1 MVLEWELDNWSLRM
15 KSLSEGCRD
24 IDECSNDGIRE
35 YHSIE
40 FAEPCDFSSMSDSMH
55 LDTITACSAND
66 HSRTIDHKFT
76 GCFVK
81 NKMRPSV
88 IYLFVS
94 TLCLMTSAALAF
106 SLAKRGCQDTCGN
119 VTIPYPF
126 GIGSQCYANS
136 SFVRVVQPVSAMNCS
151 GELKTQSLG
160 KSLVGSPFT
169 ISALQNSLTVLGCR
183 NSVWLRA
190 NRTTTNGG
198 CMAICDDNSTDTSC
212 NGINCCK
219 ITIPKGLKELQ
230 FTYQSIANKIFCGY
244 AFLADK
250 KWFRED
256 YRKYNGLR
264 SDLLDP
270 FDQEFGNASMVLE
283 WEYHANRFEFSHY
296 TICEYPGDRSFS
308 YSYLYLESL
317 SRVCRCGFG
326 FEGNPYLPEGCQD
339 IDECGNSTTNFCSD
353 RDTCVNRIGYY
364 DCQKPKSRLK
374 IAFIVIG
381 SVLGAI
387 ILLLGAWR
395 STKLIRKRIKANRK
409 RKFFKRNGGLL
420 LEQQLSSTDNGLEKT
435 KLFTSKELAHAT
447 DHYNDNRI
455 IGRGGQGTV
464 YKGMLVDGKIVAVKK
479 SKRVDEDDLE
489 IFINEVVIL
498 SQINHRNVVKLL
510 GCCLETEVPLLVYE
524 FIPNGTLFQH
534 IHEPNEDFP
543 LSWEMRMRIA
553 RDVAGALSYLHSA
566 ASAPIYHRD
575 IKSTNILL
583 DDKYRAKV
591 SDFGT
596 SRSVAIDQTHL
607 TTRVLGTFGY
617 LDPEY
622 FQSSQFTEKSDVYSF
637 GVVMVELLTGEK
649 AISSVRA
656 EVGKSLAT
664 HFLHSME
671 EDHLFDIL
679 NPRVLKEG
687 RREEVVAIAELARRC
702 LDLNGKKRP
711 TMKEVAVELEGIQQL
726 KEGSVVVQNHDN
738 NREYHSVHE
747 FAESYDFSSTS
758 GSMHLDTVTACS
770 VEMERPL
777 LDEP

>member
-1 MVLEWELDNWSLRM
+1 
-15 KSLSEGCRD
+15 
-24 IDECSNDGIRE
+24 
-35 YHSIE
+35 
-40 FAEPCDFSSMSDSMH
+40 
-55 LDTITACSAND
+55 
-66 HSRTIDHKFT
+66 
-76 GCFVK
+76 
-81 NKMRPSV
+81 MRLSV

-94 TLCLMTSAALAF
+94 TLCLMTSAAVAL

-126 GIGSQCYANS
+126 GIGSECYANS
-136 SFVRVVQPVSAMNCS
+136 SFAVVCDNSTNPARLHLSSIQLEILDISLHGTVRVVQRVFPMTCS
-151 GELKTQSLG
+151 DEQKTQSLG

-169 ISALQNSLTVLGCR
+169 ISSIQNSLTVLGCR

-190 NRTTTNGG
+190 NKTTITGG
-198 CMAICDDNSTDTSC
+198 CMALCDYNSRDTSC

-219 ITIPKGLKELQ
+219 ITIPMGLQELQ
-230 FTYQSIANKIFCGY
+230 VTYQSIANDKNNTPFCGY
-244 AFLADK
+244 AFLADM

-256 YRKYNGLR
+256 YGKYNGLR
-264 SDLLDP
+264 SYLLDP
-270 FDQEFGNASMVLE
+270 FDGEFGNASMVLE
-283 WEYHANRFEFSHY
+283 WEYARSVKFIRSSF
-296 TICEYPGDRSFS
+296 CVYPGDTSFAAFN
-308 YSYLYLESL
+308 YETL
-317 SRVCRCGFG
+317 SKVCYCDFG

-339 IDECGNSTTNFCSD
+339 IDECGNSTTNSCSEG
-353 RDTCVNRIGYY
+353 DTCVNRIGSYE
-364 DCQKPKSRLK
+364 CQKPKSRLK

-381 SVLGAI
+381 SVLGAL

-395 STKLIRKRIKANRK
+395 STKLIRKRIKGIRK

-435 KLFTSKELAHAT
+435 KLFTSKELAAAT
-447 DHYNDNRI
+447 DHYNENRI
-455 IGRGGQGTV
+455 LGHGGQGTV
-464 YKGMLVDGKIVAVKK
+464 YKGMLADGRIVAVKK

-489 IFINEVVIL
+489 VFINEIVIL
-498 SQINHRNVVKLL
+498 SQINHRNVVKLH
-510 GCCLETEVPLLVYE
+510 GCCLENEVPLLVYE
-524 FIPNGTLFQH
+524 FIPNGTLFRH

-543 LSWEMRMRIA
+543 LSWEMRTRIA

-566 ASAPIYHRD
+566 AYAPIYHRD

-583 DDKYRAKV
+583 DEKYGAKV

-596 SRSVAIDQTHL
+596 SKSVAIDQTHL

-679 NPRVLKEG
+679 DPRVLKEG
-687 RREEVVAIAELARRC
+687 SREEVVAIAELARRC
-702 LDLNGKKRP
+702 LHLNGKRRP
-711 TMKEVAVELEGIQQL
+711 TMKEVAVELEGIQLL

-747 FAESYDFSSTS
+747 FAECYDFSAMS
-758 GSMHLDTVTACS
+758 GSMHFHTITAS
-770 VEMERPL
+770 SAEVERPL

>member
-1 MVLEWELDNWSLRM
+1 
-15 KSLSEGCRD
+15 
-24 IDECSNDGIRE
+24 
-35 YHSIE
+35 
-40 FAEPCDFSSMSDSMH
+40 
-55 LDTITACSAND
+55 
-66 HSRTIDHKFT
+66 IDHKFI

-81 NKMRPSV
+81 NKMRLSV
-88 IYLFVS
+88 IHLFVS
-94 TLCLMTSAALAF
+94 TLCLMTSAALAL
-106 SLAKRGCQDTCGN
+106 SLAKPGCQETCGN

-126 GIGSQCYANS
+126 GIGSQCYLKS
-136 SFVRVVQPVSAMNCS
+136 SFAVIC
-151 GELKTQSLG
+151 E
-160 KSLVGSPFT
+160 
-169 ISALQNSLTVLGCR
+169 NSTNPAR

-219 ITIPKGLKELQ
+219 ITIPTELKELQ
-230 FTYQSIANKIFCGY
+230 FTYQSIRKGRNKSFCGY

-264 SDLLDP
+264 SDLQDP

-283 WEYHANRFEFSHY
+283 WGYDDALEYSY
-296 TICEYPGDRSFS
+296 GTDCVYPNERSFS
-308 YSYLYLESL
+308 YSSLYFELS
-317 SRVCRCGFG
+317 SRVCYCLDG

-339 IDECGNSTTNFCSD
+339 IDECGNSTICPHGFTCTNTMGS
-353 RDTCVNRIGYY
+353 YY
-364 DCQKPKSRLK
+364 CQKQKSRQK
-374 IAFIVIG
+374 IVFIVIG
-381 SVLGAI
+381 CALGALG
-387 ILLLGAWR
+387 LLLGAWA
-395 STKLIRKRIKANRK
+395 STKAIRKRIKAHKK
-409 RKFFKRNGGLL
+409 RKFFRRNGGLL

-447 DHYNDNRI
+447 DQYNENRI
-455 IGRGGQGTV
+455 LGCGGQGTV
-464 YKGMLVDGKIVAVKK
+464 YKGMLADGRIVAVKK
-479 SKRVDEDDLE
+479 SNRVDEDDLE

-498 SQINHRNVVKLL
+498 SQINHRNVVRLL

-543 LSWEMRMRIA
+543 SSWQMRMRIA

-566 ASAPIYHRD
+566 ASKPIYHRD

-583 DDKYRAKV
+583 DEKYRAKV

-679 NPRVLKEG
+679 DPRVLKEC
-687 RREEVVAIAELARRC
+687 RREQVAAIAELARRC
-702 LDLNGKKRP
+702 LHLNGKKRP

-738 NREYHSVHE
+738 NREYHSVHG
-747 FAESYDFSSTS
+747 FAESYDFSSIS
-758 GSMHLDTVTACS
+758 GSMHLDTITACS
-770 VEMERPL
+770 AEMEHPL

>member
-1 MVLEWELDNWSLRM
+1 MR
-15 KSLSEGCRD
+15 LS
-24 IDECSNDGIRE
+24 II
-35 YHSIE
+35 H
-40 FAEPCDFSSMSDSMH
+40 
-55 LDTITACSAND
+55 
-66 HSRTIDHKFT
+66 
-76 GCFVK
+76 
-81 NKMRPSV
+81 
-88 IYLFVS
+88 LFVS
-94 TLCLMTSAALAF
+94 TLCLRTSAALAL
-106 SLAKRGCQDTCGN
+106 SLAKPGCQETCGN

-136 SFVRVVQPVSAMNCS
+136 SFAVICENSTTPARLFSSSTQLEILNISLYGTVRVVHPVFPLHCS
-151 GELKTQSLG
+151 DQLKTQSLG
-160 KSLVGSPFT
+160 KLLVGSPLT
-169 ISALQNSLTVLGCR
+169 ISALQNSVAVLGCR

-190 NRTTTNGG
+190 NETTTTGG
-198 CMAICDDNSTDTSC
+198 CMAICDKNSTDTSC

-219 ITIPKGLKELQ
+219 IIIPLGLKELQ
-230 FTYQSIANKIFCGY
+230 FTYQSIGVGLNKSFCGY
-244 AFLADK
+244 AFFADQ
-250 KWFRED
+250 KWFGED

-264 SDLLDP
+264 SDLQDP

-283 WEYHANRFEFSHY
+283 WEYEDSLEFS
-296 TICEYPGDRSFS
+296 PGPISCNNPSDRSFS
-308 YSYLYLESL
+308 YSSLYFESASTQFDIMCLWIYLYQHNRRLLL
-317 SRVCRCGFG
+317 SEAEIPLKRV
-326 FEGNPYLPEGCQD
+326 
-339 IDECGNSTTNFCSD
+339 
-353 RDTCVNRIGYY
+353 
-364 DCQKPKSRLK
+364 K
-374 IAFIVIG
+374 IVFVVIG
-381 SVLGAI
+381 FALGALV
-387 ILLLGAWR
+387 LLLGAWA
-395 STKLIRKRIKANRK
+395 STKAIRKRIKAHKK
-409 RKFFKRNGGLL
+409 RKFFRRNGGLL

-447 DHYNDNRI
+447 DHYNENRVL
-455 IGRGGQGTV
+455 GRGGQGTV
-464 YKGMLVDGKIVAVKK
+464 YKGMLADGRIVAVKK
-479 SKRVDEDDLE
+479 SKRVDENDLE
-489 IFINEVVIL
+489 VFINEVVIL
-498 SQINHRNVVKLL
+498 SQINHRNVVRLL

-543 LSWEMRMRIA
+543 LSWQMRMRIG

-566 ASAPIYHRD
+566 ASRPIYHRD

-583 DDKYRAKV
+583 DEKYRAKV

-622 FQSSQFTEKSDVYSF
+622 FQSSPFTEKSDVYSF

-679 NPRVLKEG
+679 DPRVLKEG

-702 LDLNGKKRP
+702 LHLNGKRRP
-711 TMKEVAVELEGIQQL
+711 TMKEVAVELEGIQVL
-726 KEGSVVVQNHDN
+726 KEGSVVVQNHDHDI
-738 NREYHSVHE
+738 REYHSVHDE
-747 FAESYDFSSTS
+747 FAESCDFPSIS
-758 GSMHLDTVTACS
+758 GTGSLHFDTITACS
-770 VEMERPL
+770 AEMELPL

>member
-1 MVLEWELDNWSLRM
+1 
-15 KSLSEGCRD
+15 
-24 IDECSNDGIRE
+24 
-35 YHSIE
+35 
-40 FAEPCDFSSMSDSMH
+40 
-55 LDTITACSAND
+55 
-66 HSRTIDHKFT
+66 
-76 GCFVK
+76 
-81 NKMRPSV
+81 MRPSV

-136 SFVRVVQPVSAMNCS
+136 SFGVICENSTIPPRLFLGSMQLQILNISLYGTVRVVQPVSAMNCS

-230 FTYQSIANKIFCGY
+230 FTYQSIANGRNKNFCGY

-498 SQINHRNVVKLL
+498 SQINHRNVKV
-510 GCCLETEVPLLVYE
+510 TRM
-524 FIPNGTLFQH
+524 
-534 IHEPNEDFP
+534 
-543 LSWEMRMRIA
+543 LSGDR
-553 RDVAGALSYLHSA
+553 SS
-566 ASAPIYHRD
+566 S
-575 IKSTNILL
+575 
-583 DDKYRAKV
+583 
-591 SDFGT
+591 
-596 SRSVAIDQTHL
+596 SRL
-607 TTRVLGTFGY
+607 
-617 LDPEY
+617 
-622 FQSSQFTEKSDVYSF
+622 
-637 GVVMVELLTGEK
+637 
-649 AISSVRA
+649 
-656 EVGKSLAT
+656 
-664 HFLHSME
+664 
-671 EDHLFDIL
+671 
-679 NPRVLKEG
+679 
-687 RREEVVAIAELARRC
+687 
-702 LDLNGKKRP
+702 
-711 TMKEVAVELEGIQQL
+711 
-726 KEGSVVVQNHDN
+726 
-738 NREYHSVHE
+738 
-747 FAESYDFSSTS
+747 
-758 GSMHLDTVTACS
+758 
-770 VEMERPL
+770 
-777 LDEP
+777 

>member
-1 MVLEWELDNWSLRM
+1 
-15 KSLSEGCRD
+15 
-24 IDECSNDGIRE
+24 
-35 YHSIE
+35 
-40 FAEPCDFSSMSDSMH
+40 
-55 LDTITACSAND
+55 
-66 HSRTIDHKFT
+66 
-76 GCFVK
+76 
-81 NKMRPSV
+81 MRLSV
-88 IYLFVS
+88 IHLFVS
-94 TLCLMTSAALAF
+94 TLCLMASVALAI
-106 SLAKRGCQDTCGN
+106 SLAKRGCQETCGN

-126 GIGSQCYANS
+126 GIGSQCYLKS
-136 SFVRVVQPVSAMNCS
+136 SFAVICENSTNPARLFLSSMQLEILNMSLYEIQS
-151 GELKTQSLG
+151 G
-160 KSLVGSPFT
+160 
-169 ISALQNSLTVLGCR
+169 C
-183 NSVWLRA
+183 A
-190 NRTTTNGG
+190 NKTTTNGG

-219 ITIPKGLKELQ
+219 ITIPTELKQLQ
-230 FTYQSIANKIFCGY
+230 FTYQSIRNGRNKSFCGY

-256 YRKYNGLR
+256 YGKYNGLR

-270 FDQEFGNASMVLE
+270 FDKEFGNASMVLE
-283 WEYHANRFEFSHY
+283 WEYDKSLGYYNDR
-296 TICEYPGDRSFS
+296 TQCVYPNERSFS
-308 YSYLYLESL
+308 YSSLYFELS
-317 SRVCRCGFG
+317 SRVCYCLDG

-339 IDECGNSTTNFCSD
+339 IDECGNLTMCPHGF
-353 RDTCVNRIGYY
+353 TCINTMGSYN
-364 DCQKPKSRLK
+364 CQKQKSRLK
-374 IAFIVIG
+374 IAIIVIG
-381 SVLGAI
+381 CALGALV
-387 ILLLGAWR
+387 LLLGAWA
-395 STKLIRKRIKANRK
+395 STKAIRKRIKAHKK

-447 DHYNDNRI
+447 DQYNENRVL
-455 IGRGGQGTV
+455 GRGGQGTV
-464 YKGMLVDGKIVAVKK
+464 YKGMLADGRIVAVKK

-489 IFINEVVIL
+489 VFINEVVIL
-498 SQINHRNVVKLL
+498 SQINHRNVVRLL

-543 LSWEMRMRIA
+543 LSWQMRMRIC

-566 ASAPIYHRD
+566 ASTPIYHRD

-583 DDKYRAKV
+583 DEKYRAKV

-664 HFLHSME
+664 RFLHSME

-679 NPRVLKEG
+679 DPRVLKEG
-687 RREEVVAIAELARRC
+687 RREEVAAIAELARRC
-702 LDLNGKKRP
+702 LHLNGKKRP
-711 TMKEVAVELEGIQQL
+711 TMKEVAVELEGIQLL
-726 KEGSVVVQNHDN
+726 KKD
-738 NREYHSVHE
+738 R
-747 FAESYDFSSTS
+747 
-758 GSMHLDTVTACS
+758 
-770 VEMERPL
+770 
-777 LDEP
+777 